1 VRKYYLINS
10 KEEITEIPSQKA
22 LGMLESSDEAV
33 YSTPKNYDKLVSVG
47 WKKFVEDTEQIRA
60 RASSVRLSISQK
72 WIIEKLLKIDKD
84 KKLSEQKETIET
96 LRKAFSIPILKGK
109 LNRELLKIKKSEMTD
124 LELIK
129 TLSALY
135 LHFELQNQ
143 VKLNEGESKSP
154 RILYSKFVGD

>member
-1 VRKYYLINS
+1 MFCKPLILV
-10 KEEITEIPSQKA
+10 KIQK
-22 LGMLESSDEAV
+22 
-33 YSTPKNYDKLVSVG
+33 
-47 WKKFVEDTEQIRA
+47 
-60 RASSVRLSISQK
+60 SQK

-143 VKLNEGESKSP
+143 VKLNEEENKSP